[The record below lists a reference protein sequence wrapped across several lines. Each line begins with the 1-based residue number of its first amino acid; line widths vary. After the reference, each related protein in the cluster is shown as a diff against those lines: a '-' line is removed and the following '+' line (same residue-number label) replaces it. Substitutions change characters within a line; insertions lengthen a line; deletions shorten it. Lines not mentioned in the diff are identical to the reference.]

1 MNDMENKDRNDVPE
15 NQGDSFHPSAA
26 ESTEP
31 SASSAD
37 STAAGEQ
44 KYQYQPPVGGYYNPG
59 QHNQNSYGGYS
70 FGQQPP
76 ADQWNFPEYGES
88 QKPNAPKGK
97 KKGLKVFAGIL
108 GTLLGVAVLGFA
120 AFGIYSMIM
129 PEQNIVNSPGQSQ
142 ESGQEKNENVP
153 ELETNSKPSDNT
165 VSEDGTL
172 TTVQISEKVSPSVV
186 GIVQYQSNYFEPTG
200 EGSGI
205 ILSEDGYIAT
215 NAHVIEDADSLEVV
229 LNDGTTYQGVVV
241 GYDTKTDLAVVKID
255 ATGLTPA
262 ELGVSGELKVG
273 EKAIAIGNPGGLT
286 YAGSVSEG
294 IISGLNRSLRASTDG
309 YTMDFIQTDAAIS
322 PGNSGGA
329 LVNEFGQVI
338 GINSQ
343 KLSSDGY
350 EGIGFAIP
358 IDEALPIL
366 EDLMQY
372 GRVTGRV
379 KLGISAYAINEYVA
393 SVNGIP
399 SGILIDSIDSDSTLL
414 DAGIQAGDIITKVKG
429 TAVNSFTSLSDLLRN
444 YAPGD
449 QVTLTIF
456 RASQSYGGSR
466 YGYSFGGQ
474 TVQGTTFEVKVTLM
488 EDTGTAVTSGLQ
500 NNSMQGNV
508 QEG

>member
-1 MNDMENKDRNDVPE
+1 M
-15 NQGDSFHPSAA
+15 
-26 ESTEP
+26 
-31 SASSAD
+31 
-37 STAAGEQ
+37 
-44 KYQYQPPVGGYYNPG
+44 
-59 QHNQNSYGGYS
+59 
-70 FGQQPP
+70 
-76 ADQWNFPEYGES
+76 
-88 QKPNAPKGK
+88 
-97 KKGLKVFAGIL
+97 FAGIL

-241 GYDTKTDLAVVKID
+241 GYDTKTDLAVVKIERYR
-255 ATGLTPA
+255 AEPPA

-322 PGNSGGA
+322 PGNSA
-329 LVNEFGQVI
+329 APWSMNLAR
-338 GINSQ
+338 
-343 KLSSDGY
+343 SSGS
-350 EGIGFAIP
+350 IRRNC
-358 IDEALPIL
+358 LP
-366 EDLMQY
+366 
-372 GRVTGRV
+372 
-379 KLGISAYAINEYVA
+379 
-393 SVNGIP
+393 
-399 SGILIDSIDSDSTLL
+399 
-414 DAGIQAGDIITKVKG
+414 
-429 TAVNSFTSLSDLLRN
+429 
-444 YAPGD
+444 
-449 QVTLTIF
+449 
-456 RASQSYGGSR
+456 
-466 YGYSFGGQ
+466 
-474 TVQGTTFEVKVTLM
+474 
-488 EDTGTAVTSGLQ
+488 TGTKGLVLQ
-500 NNSMQGNV
+500 SPSTRRCRSWKT
-508 QEG
+508 

>member
-1 MNDMENKDRNDVPE
+1 
-15 NQGDSFHPSAA
+15 
-26 ESTEP
+26 
-31 SASSAD
+31 
-37 STAAGEQ
+37 
-44 KYQYQPPVGGYYNPG
+44 
-59 QHNQNSYGGYS
+59 
-70 FGQQPP
+70 
-76 ADQWNFPEYGES
+76 
-88 QKPNAPKGK
+88 
-97 KKGLKVFAGIL
+97 
-108 GTLLGVAVLGFA
+108 
-120 AFGIYSMIM
+120 
-129 PEQNIVNSPGQSQ
+129 
-142 ESGQEKNENVP
+142 
-153 ELETNSKPSDNT
+153 
-165 VSEDGTL
+165 
-172 TTVQISEKVSPSVV
+172 
-186 GIVQYQSNYFEPTG
+186 
-200 EGSGI
+200 
-205 ILSEDGYIAT
+205 
-215 NAHVIEDADSLEVV
+215 
-229 LNDGTTYQGVVV
+229 
-241 GYDTKTDLAVVKID
+241 
-255 ATGLTPA
+255 
-262 ELGVSGELKVG
+262 
-273 EKAIAIGNPGGLT
+273 
-286 YAGSVSEG
+286 
-294 IISGLNRSLRASTDG
+294 
-309 YTMDFIQTDAAIS
+309 MDFIQTDAAIS

-414 DAGIQAGDIITKVKG
+414 DAGIQAGDIITKVEG